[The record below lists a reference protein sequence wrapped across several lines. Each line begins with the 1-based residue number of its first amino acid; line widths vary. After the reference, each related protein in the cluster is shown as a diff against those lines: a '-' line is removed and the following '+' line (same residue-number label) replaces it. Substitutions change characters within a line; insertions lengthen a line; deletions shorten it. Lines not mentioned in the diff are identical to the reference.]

1 VILALAVRD
10 DVIAHAREAA
20 PDECCGI
27 LIGTPDGVSAA
38 VRAVNLAES
47 PSRFLIDP
55 RDHIRAR
62 RDARAAGL
70 DIVGFYH
77 SHPHS
82 AATPSPTDL
91 AEASYVGCLYLI
103 VGLAGDSADVK
114 VYRFSG
120 ERFEVIDVTS
130 G

>member
-38 VRAVNLAES
+38 VRAVN
-47 PSRFLIDP
+47 
-55 RDHIRAR
+55 